1 MQCECLKNLAQTTN
15 LYTPHRQRSVDV
27 DVQRTF
33 CRAGNGSV
41 GQRVDGS
48 RVNGSMRH
56 ESMGQIGHWSM
67 DQMGHGS
74 MCRGSVGNG
83 CNGSNE
89 SLVKWVMGQW
99 DDGSNGS
106 NESRVN
112 GSNGSRVNGSTGQM
126 GHFLDG

>member
-1 MQCECLKNLAQTTN
+1 
-15 LYTPHRQRSVDV
+15 
-27 DVQRTF
+27 
-33 CRAGNGSV
+33 
-41 GQRVDGS
+41 
-48 RVNGSMRH
+48 
-56 ESMGQIGHWSM
+56 MGQIGHWSM

-83 CNGSNE
+83 RNGSNE